1 MQGAITT
8 SVIYR
13 RRSMWMVNQCM
24 EMQGVSKVTQ
34 RTRPSSGH
42 YKKSALAGVF
52 QSRHQLHQT
61 TIMKFVALAL
71 AVVLAVSCQA
81 ASLQADAPSQLAHIR
96 SAVDVYLTQA
106 KESAIKA
113 LDQLD
118 DTPYQELKVNLAQR
132 LEDMH
137 NNIKNMQAQV
147 SPMTDSLVTTI
158 SDATADFR
166 ASIMADIDAL
176 KVELEPK
183 RAKLREVLEKHM
195 EEYRT
200 HLEPMVKE
208 YSAKHSAE
216 MEALRAKMEPVME
229 ELRQKVATNV
239 EETKAALMPIV
250 EAVRSKLVER
260 LENLK
265 QMAAPYV
272 EEYKEQ
278 LKKFYGQVQG
288 INNEELTNMRE
299 KLAPLGEEIRE
310 RLQAMASIISETFS
324 KS

>member
-1 MQGAITT
+1 MAAETHKQGRLCSLSLIKEPTHCFLVAIE
-8 SVIYR
+8 VI
-13 RRSMWMVNQCM
+13 Q
-24 EMQGVSKVTQ
+24 Q

-42 YKKSALAGVF
+42 YKKSALAGVV
-52 QSRHQLHQT
+52 QSCHQLHQT

-71 AVVLAVSCQA
+71 AVLLAVGCQA

-106 KESAIKA
+106 KEGAIKA

-118 DTPYQELKVNLAQR
+118 DTPYQELKATLAQR

-137 NNIKNMQAQV
+137 NNIKQLQAQV

-158 SDATADFR
+158 SDATAEFR
-166 ASIMADIDAL
+166 ASVMADIDAL

-200 HLEPMVKE
+200 LLEPMLKE

-216 MEALRAKMEPVME
+216 MEALRAKMEPVVA

-250 EAVRSKLVER
+250 ESVRSKLVER

-265 QMAAPYV
+265 QVATPYV
-272 EEYKEQ
+272 EEYKEH
-278 LKKFYGQVQG
+278 LKKYYSQTQG
-288 INNEELTNMRE
+288 VNTEELTNLRE

-310 RLQAMASIISETFS
+310 KLQAMALIITETFS